1 MDNKPNQHL
10 KPSFAFPLL
19 LIGAVM
25 ASGTANASP
34 DDGVVFLDVDRKDG
48 IWVGHM
54 AQNNQSSALFQWD
67 DVTSLVRSHRLP
79 WMGASSA
86 AAIQSGYIDQRSG
99 DIELEAS
106 VMAKSYDAF
115 ARSSLSYEFEVTPLS
130 DRDCTSSYGYT
141 NSALESAFE
150 MASED
155 WGWYGSMTS
164 ARLSIFYD
172 VRYED
177 LDDLEIEGPSG
188 VGVYVD
194 GSPVL
199 ESDFGFNDSDHY
211 LWYLEPGNYSI
222 DVNAEILALN
232 SMFRGST
239 RSGSC
244 EIDLSFKILEGPG
257 WADSTLLDVD
267 RSASAGSGSGSVDLD
282 ESDVLAGGELT
293 AAKASPGC
301 HANATEESDATCNA
315 IWGHHT
321 AEAQKGRWSPSSGSP
336 QGLSITEVIFEVPG
350 SSHSSV
356 DGFIVL
362 EGWLARQ
369 GAGDGTVTIE
379 ILDDSG
385 RQHLQHSLRA
395 VNTEYFTDIESYQR
409 WTHDFSL
416 SAGEYTVRIT
426 SEADVPS
433 TSGISFVD
441 HSGLI
446 DCSFAVILN

>member
-1 MDNKPNQHL
+1 MNNKPNQHL

-34 DDGVVFLDVDRKDG
+34 NDGVVFLDVDRKDD

-54 AQNNQSSALFQWD
+54 ARNNQSSALFQWD

-86 AAIQSGYIDQRSG
+86 AAIQSGYIDQGSG
-99 DIELEAS
+99 DIEFKAS
-106 VMAKSYDAF
+106 VMAKSHDAF

-130 DRDCTSSYGYT
+130 DRDCTSHYGGD
-141 NSALESAFE
+141 SALESVVE
-150 MASED
+150 MSSD
-155 WGWYGSMTS
+155 SWGSSRPMSS
-164 ARLSIFYD
+164 ARLSLFYD
-172 VRYED
+172 VRYEG
-177 LDDLEIEGPSG
+177 LGDLEIEGPSG

-199 ESDFGFNDSDHY
+199 ESNFGFNDSDWY

-282 ESDVLAGGELT
+282 ESDVRAGGELT

-301 HANATEESDATCNA
+301 HANATEESDATGNA
-315 IWGHHT
+315 LWGHHT
-321 AEAQKGRWSPSSGSP
+321 AEAQKGRWSTISGSP
-336 QGLSITEVIFEVPG
+336 QAMSITEYIFEVPG
-350 SSHSSV
+350 SSFVSV
-356 DGFIVL
+356 DGVIFL

-385 RQHLQHSLRA
+385 RQRLEYSLSAVKTQH
-395 VNTEYFTDIESYQR
+395 FTDIESYQR
-409 WTHDFSL
+409 WTRDFSL
-416 SAGEYTVRIT
+416 SPGEYTVRIT

-433 TSGISFVD
+433 ASGISLVD
-441 HSGLI
+441 HSAQI
-446 DCSFAVILN
+446 DCSFAMILN